1 MKYRINKVSV
11 ILLLSSLLL
20 SGCGLSSSTNRN
32 LDETKNGETSVLM
45 EETVEDSTVE
55 DSDSKKVEEEE
66 HSTDS
71 TDQVEPP
78 ITKEVHIYT
87 ISSDTTETRATI
99 ASVPEDTTITEE
111 LIVQL
116 VISDIADKS
125 YVIEVNEVTV
135 EGDHII
141 VDFDSATPP
150 VKGVGE
156 DTETAI
162 LDAFAFSMIDNLPEC
177 NGVIF
182 RTDGN
187 AYVSGNYS
195 YDMDEI
201 YLSR

>member
-1 MKYRINKVSV
+1 MKSKINKVSV
-11 ILLLSSLLL
+11 ILLLSALLL
-20 SGCGLSSSTNRN
+20 NGCGLSSSSDQN
-32 LDETKNGETSVLM
+32 LNETKNGETSVLL
-45 EETVEDSTVE
+45 EETVEDSTE
-55 DSDSKKVEEEE
+55 DENSKQEEE

-78 ITKEVHIYT
+78 ITKEVHVYT
-87 ISSDTTETRATI
+87 ISSDATETRATI
-99 ASVPEDTTITEE
+99 ASVPEDTTITAG
-111 LIVQL
+111 LVAQL

-125 YVIEVNEVTV
+125 YVITVKEVTV
-135 EGDHII
+135 EDDHII

-156 DTETAI
+156 HAETAI

-182 RTDGN
+182 RADGK
-187 AYVSGNYS
+187 AYVSDNYS
-195 YDMDEI
+195 YGIDEI